1 MALYRVVVKHTT
13 RKGVVCLEKGMSV
26 EIPTNSINNPL
37 YINGGKEVVL
47 AFQRVYGIDL
57 LQFGNFRAFLSAERI
72 R

>member
-1 MALYRVVVKHTT
+1 M
-13 RKGVVCLEKGMSV
+13 EKGMSV

-37 YINGGKEVVL
+37 YINGGKEVVQ

>member
-13 RKGVVCLEKGMSV
+13 RKGVVFLEKGMSV

>member
-1 MALYRVVVKHTT
+1 M
-13 RKGVVCLEKGMSV
+13 EKGMSV
-26 EIPTNSINNPL
+26 EIPTNNINNPL